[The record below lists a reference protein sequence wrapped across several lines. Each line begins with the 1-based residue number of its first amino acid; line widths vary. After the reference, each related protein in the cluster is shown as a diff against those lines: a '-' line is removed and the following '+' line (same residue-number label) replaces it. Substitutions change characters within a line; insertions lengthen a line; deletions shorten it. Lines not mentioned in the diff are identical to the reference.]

1 MNLIRPF
8 QLLFVVAAVAVMAPV
23 ASAGSRCTDDPERCV
38 ERGAS
43 VSRPAARTV
52 APAPAVITAQTIASS
67 PMRKAA
73 VSKKT
78 PKLTRATPG
87 APARSAGLGTTPAPT
102 PGMGMLLKLSTATG
116 GDVTWSPGGRA
127 QDKDNTLSTGAS
139 WIL

>member
-1 MNLIRPF
+1 MNLIRPL

-43 VSRPAARTV
+43 VSRPAARTM
-52 APAPAVITAQTIASS
+52 APAPAVITAQPIAHT
-67 PMRKAA
+67 PARKAA
-73 VSKKT
+73 VGRKA
-78 PKLTRATPG
+78 PKVARATPN
-87 APARSAGLGTTPAPT
+87 AGTTPAPT

>member
-1 MNLIRPF
+1 MNLIRPL

-52 APAPAVITAQTIASS
+52 APAPAVITAQTVAHT

-73 VSKKT
+73 VATKAPKVTRST
-78 PKLTRATPG
+78 PNA
-87 APARSAGLGTTPAPT
+87 GTTPAPT

-127 QDKDNTLSTGAS
+127 QDKDNALSTGAS